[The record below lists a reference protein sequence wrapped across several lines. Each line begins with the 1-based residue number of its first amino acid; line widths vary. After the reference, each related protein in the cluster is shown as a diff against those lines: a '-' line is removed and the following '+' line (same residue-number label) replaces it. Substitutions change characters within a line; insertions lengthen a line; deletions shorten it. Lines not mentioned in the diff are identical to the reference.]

1 MPTSIAIPARRTLRR
16 RSAFTLIE
24 VMIVILIV
32 LALGGLVAYN
42 LMGTKEDAENKLCK
56 IDMNTLE
63 QALKQFRFDHGR
75 YPTDDEGL
83 EVLWNKEKMQDEEE
97 AKKWRKLLEQPMP
110 NDRFGNPWGYRQA
123 SENGDEDKYDLWSP
137 GRDKQEGTADDINS
151 WKSDEGSGSGGSG
164 SGSGSTGSGGGST
177 TGAN

>member
-1 MPTSIAIPARRTLRR
+1 
-16 RSAFTLIE
+16 
-24 VMIVILIV
+24 
-32 LALGGLVAYN
+32 
-42 LMGTKEDAENKLCK
+42 
-56 IDMNTLE
+56 
-63 QALKQFRFDHGR
+63 
-75 YPTDDEGL
+75 
-83 EVLWNKEKMQDEEE
+83 
-97 AKKWRKLLEQPMP
+97 MP